1 MRKAL
6 VGYTGFVGSNIYAA
20 GGYEGAYNSRNIEEA
35 FGTKPD
41 LLIYSGLRAEKYL
54 ANNDPERDL
63 KMIENAEENICKIDP
78 KRLVLISSV
87 DVFKDPNGKDE
98 DSELDTEGLQPYGI
112 NRCIFERWTRENYP
126 DALIVRL
133 PGLFGKNI
141 KKNFIY
147 DMINYIPFMLKADKF
162 TELSG
167 KEPILKDYYQLQD
180 NGFYKA
186 FVPDEDKAM
195 LRGVFER
202 LGFSAL
208 NFTDS
213 RSRYQFYDL
222 SRLNDDI
229 DIALKNNLTMWH
241 PATEPV
247 SAGEVFRYI
256 TGKEFVN
263 ELNGEPVNY
272 DFRTKYAELFGG
284 KDGYLCGK
292 EEILTSIKAFV
303 EAMR

>member
-1 MRKAL
+1 MKKAL

-20 GGYEGAYNSRNIEEA
+20 GGYDGAYNSKNIEQA

-54 ANNDPERDL
+54 ANSDPERDL
-63 KMIENAEENICKIDP
+63 KMIENAEENIRKIDP

-98 DSELDTEGLQPYGI
+98 DSELDTEGLQPYGK
-112 NRCIFERWTRENYP
+112 NRCFFERWTRENYP

-162 TELSG
+162 AELSE

-186 FVPDEDKAM
+186 FVPDEDKKM
-195 LRGVFER
+195 LKSAFEG

-222 SRLNDDI
+222 RRLNGDI

-263 ELNGEPVNY
+263 ELNGDPVNY

-292 EEILTSIKAFV
+292 EEILRSIKAFV
-303 EAMR
+303 EGMR

>member
-1 MRKAL
+1 MKKAL
-6 VGYTGFVGSNIYAA
+6 VGYTGFVGSNMYAT
-20 GGYEGAYNSRNIEEA
+20 GGFDGAYNSKNIEEA

-54 ANNDPERDL
+54 ANSDPERDL
-63 KMIENAEENICKIDP
+63 KMIQNAEENIRKI
-78 KRLVLISSV
+78 
-87 DVFKDPNGKDE
+87 
-98 DSELDTEGLQPYGI
+98 
-112 NRCIFERWTRENYP
+112 

-162 TELSG
+162 AELSE
-167 KEPILKDYYQLQD
+167 KEPVLKDYYQLQD

-186 FVPDEDKAM
+186 NVPDEDKKM
-195 LRGVFER
+195 LKGVFER

-229 DIALKNNLTMWH
+229 DIALKNNITLWH

-263 ELNGEPVNY
+263 ELNGTPVNY
-272 DFRTKYAELFGG
+272 DFRTKYAEIFGG

-292 EEILTSIKAFV
+292 EEVLRAVKAFV
-303 EAMR
+303 EGM